1 MAAPGRSL
9 DLGRRK
15 SDNLCDPHDL
25 AAASDIDSDS
35 VLRESARNLQVRT
48 VLAGGLACPRCPSPL
63 PTLSC
68 YHTWTGETT
77 KEAFPPPSQ

>member
-1 MAAPGRSL
+1 MTAPGRSL

-25 AAASDIDSDS
+25 PTASETATASLGSPHGIFKS
-35 VLRESARNLQVRT
+35 VRYWQV
-48 VLAGGLACPRCPSPL
+48 VLLSPVASPL

-68 YHTWTGETT
+68 HHTWTGETT
-77 KEAFPPPSQ
+77 KEAFPPPSP